1 MTPEKRHIGKQQGCA
16 GVNESGFRNLVSG
29 QTKGVPASCL
39 RLALGVASIGYG
51 LAMRLREAL
60 FRRGW
65 KSVHRAAVPVI
76 SLGNVTTG
84 GTGKT
89 PLVVMVCQLLLET
102 GLRPGIV
109 SRGYRAVD
117 GGANDEKLVLNLLCP
132 GVPHE
137 QNPDRAAA
145 ADSLTL
151 TDGVDAIVMDDGFQ
165 HRRLH
170 RDLDIV
176 LIDATNPFGYGYL
189 LPRGLLRE
197 PLSSL
202 RRADV
207 AIITRAD
214 LVDERVLAEIERSI
228 TVAAP
233 QLADRILRVVFQ
245 PTSLRSPDGRS
256 MALSEAATRP
266 AYLMAGIGNPDA
278 FQTTAVKAGMRV
290 AGTSWFPDHHHY
302 SDEDLKQVRQKAAAS
317 GDASIVATLK
327 DLVKLPTGCHDV
339 CALEISAVFLDPQHM
354 MVLRDMIHR
363 AVGL

>member
-1 MTPEKRHIGKQQGCA
+1 MI
-16 GVNESGFRNLVSG
+16 ESGFRNLVSG
-29 QTKGVPASCL
+29 QTKGVLASCL
-39 RLALGVASIGYG
+39 RTALVVATVGYWLAIRIRNG
-51 LAMRLREAL
+51 LYD
-60 FRRGW
+60 RGW
-65 KSVHRAAVPVI
+65 KTVHRSAVPVI

-89 PLVVMVCQLLLET
+89 PLVAMVCQLLQQS

-109 SRGYRAVD
+109 SRGYRSVD
-117 GGANDEKLVLNLLCP
+117 GGPNDEKLVLNLLCP

-151 TDGVDAIVMDDGFQ
+151 TDDVDAIVMDDGLQ

-214 LVDERVLAEIERSI
+214 LVSEQVLGEIERSI
-228 TVAAP
+228 IVTAP
-233 QLADRILRVVFQ
+233 ELADRILHVVFQ
-245 PTSLRSPDGRS
+245 PTALRNPDGRS
-256 MALSEAATRP
+256 MTLSDATTRP
-266 AYLMAGIGNPDA
+266 VHLMAGIGNPDA

-290 AGTSWFPDHHHY
+290 VGTSWFPDHHHY
-302 SDEDLKQVRQKAAAS
+302 SNEDLNLVRQKAAAS
-317 GDASIVATLK
+317 NEALIVATLK
-327 DLVKLPTGCHDV
+327 DLVKLPIGCHNV
-339 CALEISAVFLDPQHM
+339 QALEIAAVFPDPQHM

-363 AVGL
+363 AAGR